1 MEESTPQDLRRGV
14 VSCLLCIIVLSIYG
28 NALYAGWQMDDRPN
42 ILDNT
47 ALQIHDLMPET
58 LWQTFF
64 SQANHKRLYR
74 PFPSL
79 SFALNWYLG
88 KDDPFGYH
96 FVNIAIHVLNAFLLY
111 LVTAGLLRAPAL
123 KRNYSQ
129 EAIRFV
135 ALLAAAL
142 WAVNPIQ
149 TQAVTYIVQRMASMA
164 AFFYL
169 LGMYWYMQARLSAK
183 GIRRAL
189 YFLACALSF
198 LCALGSKENT
208 IMLPAALLLVE
219 FVFFQEA
226 GSRGSQRIKRVVLCL
241 AGGFLLVAIIAIV
254 MGKGRSLFLAGGY
267 QTRPFT
273 LWQRL
278 MTEPRIV
285 LYYLSQIFYPLPSRL
300 SIVHNVVLSTSL
312 LHPWTTLP
320 AILLIAGLISG
331 ALLCIRRWPL
341 LAFGLLFFFLNHIVE
356 STTIPLELIFEHR
369 NYLPSLF
376 LFMPL
381 SAGIYQL
388 IQNYR
393 SRNKILSWAI
403 IGTVTVV
410 LAGWGYGT
418 YIRNK
423 AWKDRKT
430 LWMDAMR
437 KAPHSARALGV
448 LGIELAWGEH
458 PTPGKYKLARRF
470 FEKSL
475 SMTKARTFFDADILG
490 NIAGTYFQEGR
501 YRKAIPIYRQV
512 LEMDP
517 LFLKTRYEL
526 IKALILTGEL
536 NEASAQAD
544 ILIANPKHYVKSEY
558 LNIKGFILLWQKKPR
573 QALLFFRKALTKD
586 PTRPDVLLNIGV
598 AFSQMG
604 RYARGQ
610 WFLKQAL
617 KKADDPTSI
626 YFYLIDNRL
635 SADKRKEAER
645 YAARLCSLASLWAIS
660 ERLAAF
666 VGNSKSAPLDVGH
679 LSHFIMKYIGKQVA
693 ALDDG
698 KFNGKA
704 ERKR

>member
-1 MEESTPQDLRRGV
+1 
-14 VSCLLCIIVLSIYG
+14 
-28 NALYAGWQMDDRPN
+28 MDDQPN

-47 ALQIHDLMPET
+47 ALHIDNLMPET

-64 SQANHKRLYR
+64 SQANHKRLFR
-74 PFPSL
+74 PLPSL

-96 FVNIAIHVLNAFLLY
+96 LVNITIHVLNAFLLY
-111 LVTAGLLRAPAL
+111 LVIAGLLRAPAL
-123 KRNYSQ
+123 QKRYDRQ
-129 EAIRFV
+129 AIQFI

-164 AFFYL
+164 ALFYL
-169 LGMYWYMQARLSAK
+169 LGMYCYIQGRCSAK
-183 GIRRAL
+183 SARRVV
-189 YFLACALSF
+189 YFLACGLSF
-198 LCALGSKENT
+198 LCALGSKENAV
-208 IMLPAALLLVE
+208 MLPAALLLVE

-226 GSRGSQRIKRVVLCL
+226 GSRGSQRIKRAVLVL
-241 AGGFLLVAIIAIV
+241 AGGFLLVSIVAIA

-285 LYYLSQIFYPLPSRL
+285 LYYLSQIFYPLPGRL
-300 SIVHNVVLSTSL
+300 SIEHDVALSTSL

-320 AILLIAGLISG
+320 AILLIAALITG
-331 ALLCIRRWPL
+331 ALLRIRRWPL
-341 LAFGLLFFFLNHIVE
+341 LAFGALFFFLNHIVE

-376 LFMPL
+376 LFMPFA
-381 SAGIYQL
+381 AGTYHL

-393 SRNKILSWAI
+393 SRNKLLSWAI
-403 IGTVTVV
+403 IGTLTFV

-418 YIRNK
+418 YVRNR
-423 AWKDRKT
+423 AWKDKKT

-437 KAPHSARALGV
+437 KAPHSARAMSV
-448 LGIELAWGEH
+448 LGIELAWGRH
-458 PTPGKYKLARRF
+458 PTPGKYELARSL

-475 SMTKARTFFDADILG
+475 SMAKARTFFDADILG
-490 NIAGTYFQEGR
+490 NIAGIYFQQGQ
-501 YRKAIPIYRQV
+501 YQKAIPIYRQV

-517 LFLKTRYEL
+517 LFLKARYEF
-526 IKALILTGEL
+526 IKALILTGKL
-536 NEASAQAD
+536 DEASAQAD
-544 ILIANPKHYVKSEY
+544 LLMSNPKHYVKTEY

-573 QALLFFRKALTKD
+573 QALPFFRKALAMD
-586 PTRPDVLLNIGV
+586 HTRPDVLLNIGV
-598 AFSQMG
+598 TFSHMG
-604 RYARGQ
+604 YYPRGQ
-610 WFLKQAL
+610 WFLQRAL
-617 KKADDPTSI
+617 EKADDPPAI

-645 YAARLCSLASLWAIS
+645 YAARLCSLASLGAIS
-660 ERLAAF
+660 ERLAVFA
-666 VGNSKSAPLDVGH
+666 GSSHSAPLDVDRVAA
-679 LSHFIMKYIGKQVA
+679 FVMKYIGKQVA